1 MQKREFLKSGLAAL
15 GGLGWMAT
23 GAFAKEIPES
33 KDIQWDETWDVI
45 IVGTGIAGTC
55 AGMKPWIRGA
65 KKSSCSTKCRFSVVT
80 LPLRVSGS
88 MYRARKSS

>member
-55 AGMKPWIRGA
+55 AG
-65 KKSSCSTKCRFSVVT
+65 
-80 LPLRVSGS
+80 
-88 MYRARKSS
+88 

>member
-23 GAFAKEIPES
+23 GAIAKEIPES
-33 KDIQWDETWDVI
+33 KDIQRDETRDVI

-55 AGMKPWIRGA
+55 AGNEALDQGA
-65 KKSSCSTKCRFSVVT
+65 KKVLMLDKMPVFCGNSAITGF
-80 LPLRVSGS
+80 
-88 MYRARKSS
+88 